1 MAKQTVRDN
10 MGAGRFVF
18 DSVAQTVDYGTINA
32 GASTSKTFS
41 VAGAVAGD
49 IAVVNTSAALIAG
62 IAAQPPVCGTDV
74 VTVTL
79 TNASAG
85 NIVVGNVGLR
95 VALLKTSLGSAR

>member
-1 MAKQTVRDN
+1 MAKQTIRDN
-10 MGAGRFVF
+10 MGVGRIVF
-18 DSVAQTVDYGTINA
+18 DSVAQTVAYGTINA

-49 IAVVNTSAALIAG
+49 VALVNTSAALIAG
-62 IAAQPPVCGTDV
+62 IAVQPPVCGTDT

-85 NIVVGNVGLR
+85 NIVVGDVALR
-95 VALLKTSLGSAR
+95 VVLFKASLGVAR